1 MELFNYKNIKKDSF
15 FLSKP
20 FPNIELTNLWNNDLL
35 EKCFDEIEK
44 CFPTIP
50 VPANK
55 SANVI
60 SLVRYGFIIFSKKS
74 SINLYR

>member
-35 EKCFDEIEK
+35 EKCFDEIENGE
-44 CFPTIP
+44 PE
-50 VPANK
+50 
-55 SANVI
+55 
-60 SLVRYGFIIFSKKS
+60 R
-74 SINLYR
+74 